1 MSALATLFAS
11 LRAHGSRGLV
21 TFVTA
26 GDPTAALSTEIVCAL
41 DRGGADVIEVGVP
54 FSDPIADGPAIQQ
67 SSERALRAGGTM
79 SSTLNLIAAVRGRV
93 RAPIVLFTYVNPVLR
108 MGVDQFIDRAAAAG
122 VNGVLLL
129 DLPIEES
136 ADMHAALDSRGLDQ
150 IFLVSPTTTDARLAT
165 AARLGRGFLYA
176 ISRLGVTGTRATVSE
191 SAEPLV
197 TRIRQASALPVALGF
212 GISRPEHVAS
222 VCAFADAAVVGSA
235 IVQVITDAVAAGRPP
250 AADVEKFVT
259 WLKHGVGQPHPLTG
273 ATAGTQ

>member
-11 LRAHGSRGLV
+11 LRANGSRGLV

-26 GDPTAALSTEIVCAL
+26 GDPTAAASADIVCAL
-41 DRGGADVIEVGVP
+41 DRAGADVIEIGVP
-54 FSDPIADGPAIQQ
+54 FSDPVADGPAIQLA
-67 SSERALRAGGTM
+67 SERALRAGGTLG
-79 SSTLNLIAAVRGRV
+79 STLDLVAAVRPRV
-93 RAPIVLFTYVNPVLR
+93 RAPLVLFTYVNPVLR
-108 MGVDQFIDRAAAAG
+108 MGVDRFIDRAADAG
-122 VNGVLLL
+122 VSGVLLL

-136 ADMHAALDSRGLDQ
+136 AGMQAALDSRGLDQ

-176 ISRLGVTGTRATVSE
+176 ISRLGVTGTRDAVAE

-222 VCAFADAAVVGSA
+222 VSAFADAAVVGSA
-235 IVQVITDAVAAGRPP
+235 IVQVITEAVAAGRPP
-250 AADVEKFVT
+250 ADDVEKFVA

>member
-1 MSALATLFAS
+1 MSALTSLFAS

-41 DRGGADVIEVGVP
+41 DRGGADVIEIGVP

-67 SSERALRAGGTM
+67 SSERALRAGGTL
-79 SSTLNLIAAVRGRV
+79 SATLDLVAAVRARV
-93 RAPIVLFTYVNPVLR
+93 RAPIVLFTYVNPILR
-108 MGVDQFIDRAAAAG
+108 MGADRFIDRAADAG
-122 VNGVLLL
+122 VNGILLL

-176 ISRLGVTGTRATVSE
+176 ISRLGVTGTRTTVSE

-222 VCAFADAAVVGSA
+222 VSAFADAAVVGSA

-259 WLKHGVGQPHPLTG
+259 WLKHGVGQAHPLTG

>member
-11 LRAHGSRGLV
+11 LRANGSRGLV

-26 GDPTAALSTEIVCAL
+26 GDPTAAASADIVCAL
-41 DRGGADVIEVGVP
+41 DRAGADVIEIGVP
-54 FSDPIADGPAIQQ
+54 FSDPVADGPAIQLA
-67 SSERALRAGGTM
+67 SERALRAGGTLG
-79 SSTLNLIAAVRGRV
+79 STLDLVADVRPRV
-93 RAPIVLFTYVNPVLR
+93 RAPLVLFTYVNPVLR
-108 MGVDQFIDRAAAAG
+108 MGVDRFIDRAADAG
-122 VNGVLLL
+122 VSGVLLL

-136 ADMHAALDSRGLDQ
+136 AGMQAALDSRGLDQ

-176 ISRLGVTGTRATVSE
+176 ISRLGVTGTRDAVAE

-222 VCAFADAAVVGSA
+222 VSAFADAAVVGSA
-235 IVQVITDAVAAGRPP
+235 IVQVITEAVAAGRPP
-250 AADVEKFVT
+250 ADDVEKFVA
-259 WLKHGVGQPHPLTG
+259 WLKHGVGEPHPLTG
-273 ATAGTQ
+273 AAAGTQ

>member
-1 MSALATLFAS
+1 MSALTTAFAS
-11 LRAHGSRGLV
+11 LRANGSRGLV

-26 GDPTAALSTEIVCAL
+26 GDPTAALSVDIVCAL
-41 DRGGADVIEVGVP
+41 DRGGADVIELGVP

-67 SSERALRAGGTM
+67 SSERALRAGGTLA
-79 SSTLNLIAAVRGRV
+79 STLDLVEAVRVRV
-93 RAPIVLFTYVNPVLR
+93 RAPIVLFTYVNPILR
-108 MGVDQFIDRAAAAG
+108 MGVDRFIGRAADAG
-122 VNGVLLL
+122 VSGILML

-136 ADMHAALDSRGLDQ
+136 ADMQAALDRRGLDQ

-176 ISRLGVTGTRATVSE
+176 ISRLGVTGTRATVAE

-222 VCAFADAAVVGSA
+222 VSAFADAAVVGSA
-235 IVQVITDAVAAGRPP
+235 IVQVISDAVAAGRQP
-250 AADVEKFVT
+250 APDVEKFVT

>member
-11 LRAHGSRGLV
+11 LRANGSRGLV

-26 GDPTAALSTEIVCAL
+26 GDPTAAASADIVCAL
-41 DRGGADVIEVGVP
+41 DRAGADVIEIGVP
-54 FSDPIADGPAIQQ
+54 FSDPVADGPAIQLA
-67 SSERALRAGGTM
+67 SERALRAGGTLG
-79 SSTLNLIAAVRGRV
+79 STLDLVAAVRPRV
-93 RAPIVLFTYVNPVLR
+93 RAPLVLFTYVNPVLR
-108 MGVDQFIDRAAAAG
+108 MGVDRFIDRAADAG
-122 VNGVLLL
+122 VSGVLLL

-136 ADMHAALDSRGLDQ
+136 AGMQVALDSRGLDQ

-176 ISRLGVTGTRATVSE
+176 ISRLGVTGTRDAVAE

-222 VCAFADAAVVGSA
+222 VSAFADAAVVGSA
-235 IVQVITDAVAAGRPP
+235 IVQVIAEEAAAGRAP
-250 AADVEKFVT
+250 AAKVAEFVR
-259 WLKHGVGQPHPLTG
+259 WLKTG
-273 ATAGTQ
+273 SR